1 MTTYDNDDNNNLNHR
16 SILREEQAV
25 IIIYFLM
32 SYISFVL
39 KITFGWSR
47 IRKGMG
53 LAHDKNKITY
63 LRLYA

>member
-53 LAHDKNKITY
+53 LDHDKNKITS
-63 LRLYA
+63 LR